1 MVFSEAEPGLVM
13 GFGRPNPLGLLQVY
27 QDIEVS

>member
-13 GFGRPNPLGLLQVY
+13 IICRPNPLGLLQVY
-27 QDIEVS
+27 QDNPIF